1 MIIGAGAVGV
11 EFASMFQRFGSEVSI
26 FEMLPRL
33 VPVEDEEVSKELERV
48 FKKSKI
54 RVETGA
60 KCERHSEDRQRRE
73 DEGHAFER
81 QSGGSRS

>member
-11 EFASMFQRFGSEVSI
+11 EFASMFRRFGTEVSI
-26 FEMLPRL
+26 FEMLPRI
-33 VPVEDEEVSKELERV
+33 VPVEDEEVSNELERV

-60 KCERHSEDRQRRE
+60 NATTSRRPPT
-73 DEGHAFER
+73 A
-81 QSGGSRS
+81 